1 VNLTIRLPDAFVLH
15 AFDRL
20 ESTND
25 EAKRLAEAGS
35 PAGQVVWALE
45 QTRGRGRYGRSWQSP
60 PGNLYASVL
69 LRPDCAMADVAQL
82 SLLASLAL
90 FDALAQLGPPQ
101 PELALKWPNDVLL
114 AGAKTAGIL
123 LEGAARA
130 DGAAAWVIIGS
141 GVNIVSFPGDTSYPA
156 TALAERG
163 FGTLTP
169 STLLEAYLAALDG
182 WLRRWRSQGFA
193 PVREAWRARSFNL
206 GGPIRLRLEDGELQ
220 GRFVDLTPGGGLLLE
235 QADGSR
241 REIAAGDV
249 LYGGL

>member
-69 LRPDCAMADVAQL
+69 LRPDCAMAEVAQL

-90 FDALAQLGPPQ
+90 FDALTQLGPAQ

-130 DGAAAWVIIGS
+130 DGAAAWVVIGS
-141 GVNIVSFPGDTSYPA
+141 GVNIVSFPGDTPYPA
-156 TALAERG
+156 TALAESG
-163 FGTLTP
+163 FGMLTP
-169 STLLEAYLAALDG
+169 ATLLEAYLAALDG
-182 WLRRWRSQGFA
+182 WLRRWRSEGFS
-193 PVREAWRARSFNL
+193 PVREAWRGRSFNL
-206 GGPIRLRLEDGELQ
+206 GGPIRLRLQDGELQ
-220 GRFVDLTPGGGLLLE
+220 GRFVDLTQGGGLLLE

-249 LYGGL
+249 LYGGH